1 MLTSEDFDSIQHDST
16 LAWFK
21 SYLSLRMQVL
31 RIGSV
36 LSDPLPQTVGVARG
50 PFSVQLC

>member
-1 MLTSEDFDSIQHDST
+1 MDEKRISVVVDFDSIQHDPT

-36 LSDPLPQTVGVARG
+36 LSDPLP
-50 PFSVQLC
+50 